1 MRKLA
6 QFINALANHCERWH
20 YKCGCG
26 GSNPCDCTSSPFSSG
41 CGYTN
46 PCG

>member
-6 QFINALANHCERWH
+6 RFVNALANRCERW
-20 YKCGCG
+20 YCRCGCG
-26 GSNPCDCTSSPFSSG
+26 GCGGSSCGYVPRPVSG
-41 CGYTN
+41 CGN

>member
-6 QFINALANHCERWH
+6 RFVNALANRCERWH
-20 YKCGCG
+20 YRCGCG
-26 GSNPCDCTSSPFSSG
+26 FVNPCAPAPDPFPSG